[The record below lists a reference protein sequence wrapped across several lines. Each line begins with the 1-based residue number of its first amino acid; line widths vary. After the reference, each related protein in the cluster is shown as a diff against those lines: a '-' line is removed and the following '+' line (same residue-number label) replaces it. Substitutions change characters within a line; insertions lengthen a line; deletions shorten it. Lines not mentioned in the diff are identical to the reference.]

1 MLPSIL
7 LSLLMAGCVYPVMK
21 FGLPDPAT
29 LMIQVPLGVIVYVLA
44 SWLLKID
51 SFQYVLETAN
61 RMLRGRKERK

>member
-1 MLPSIL
+1 
-7 LSLLMAGCVYPVMK
+7 MK
-21 FGLPDPAT
+21 IEEA
-29 LMIQVPLGVIVYVLA
+29 IVYVLA